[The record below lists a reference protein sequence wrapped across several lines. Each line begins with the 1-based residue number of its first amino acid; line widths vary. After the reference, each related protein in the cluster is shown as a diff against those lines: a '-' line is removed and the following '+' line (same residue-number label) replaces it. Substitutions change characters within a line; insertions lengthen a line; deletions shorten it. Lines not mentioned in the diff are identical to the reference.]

1 MLYVYLCWNFSGI
14 TNFFNNGKL
23 NFSWLNNTKWKIKK
37 SWPAS
42 RPWMINS
49 KSECNLLSSEISA
62 NIVVDNSSKS
72 RRLGSSSTTPR
83 CDEHRCSS
91 IKTMIVLLIVGVC
104 FSVMCKSFY
113 VTSLPFV
120 FRWSILLTSRVIAGS
135 HPHLILFAVPSLMV
149 MYQPQ
154 IPRAQ
159 PLCFSWC
166 RACHNMQIFVEIS
179 ITVLK
184 RLHLSDRK
192 KIYVCQYLFMV
203 CCQIFLDGTKI
214 YIACIYY
221 LVGVTDNVS
230 NMKY

>member
-1 MLYVYLCWNFSGI
+1 
-14 TNFFNNGKL
+14 
-23 NFSWLNNTKWKIKK
+23 
-37 SWPAS
+37 
-42 RPWMINS
+42 MINS
-49 KSECNLLSSEISA
+49 KSNCNLLSSEISA
-62 NIVVDNSSKS
+62 NIVDNNSFKS
-72 RRLGSSSTTPR
+72 RLDLSSSTER
-83 CDEHRCSS
+83 CDKHRCSS
-91 IKTMIVLLIVGVC
+91 TKMMIVLLIVGVY

-120 FRWSILLTSRVIAGS
+120 FRWSILLISRVIAGS
-135 HPHLILFAVPSLMV
+135 HPHLILFGFPSLMV

-159 PLCFSWC
+159 LFCFSWC

-192 KIYVCQYLFMV
+192 NIYVCQYLFMV
-203 CCQIFLDGTKI
+203 RCQIFLDSTKI

-221 LVGVTDNVS
+221 LGGITDVT
-230 NMKY
+230 Y